1 MPSSSS
7 AAFSFTVALHDE
19 QATRRLAADIA
30 NLIEPGDVIT
40 LLGDLGAGK
49 SAFARAFIRHLAG
62 DENAEVPSPTFTLMQ
77 SYDLPRFALVHADLY
92 RLSGPDELTELGF
105 DDEAGKT
112 VMLIEWPE
120 RARGH
125 LPADR
130 INVALM
136 LDASQG
142 DTFRH
147 CKVTGLG
154 KLAPRVERIDAIRRF
169 LDANGFADAGR
180 TRMQGDAS
188 SRMYE
193 RLTRNG
199 ESFILMNS
207 PRRPDGPPVEGGKP
221 YSAIAHLAEDVTPF
235 IAMARALSEE
245 GLSAPKIIA
254 ADRAAGLLILE
265 DLGLETVV
273 EGEPPAPIA
282 ERYGIATDLLAALHR
297 MPKPNDLPVE
307 PGVSHR
313 VPRFDLAAMLIEVSL
328 LIDWYLPHAGV
339 EPDTKLRAAYR
350 ALWTDALKPAL
361 EVPPTWVLRDYHSPN
376 LIWLPN
382 RDGIKRIGLLDFQD
396 AVMGPA
402 AYDVASL
409 LQDARVDVPEDL
421 EVQLLVRY
429 LRGREDEDGF
439 VRDTFVHL
447 YALMA
452 AQRASKILGIFAR
465 LDKRD
470 GKQQYLRHLPRVW
483 TYLQRALAH
492 PALAPLADWYGVNIP
507 PPPGFQTGTP

>member
-1 MPSSSS
+1 MPSSSA
-7 AAFSFTVALHDE
+7 AAFSFTVALGDE

-30 NLIEPGDVIT
+30 NLVEPGDAIT

-62 DENAEVPSPTFTLMQ
+62 DDNAEVPSPTFTLMQ
-77 SYDLPRFALVHADLY
+77 SYDLPRFTLVHADLY

-105 DDEAGKT
+105 DDEAANT

-125 LPADR
+125 LAADR

-136 LDASQG
+136 LDASRG

-154 KLAPRVERIDAIRRF
+154 KLAARVERIDTIRRF
-169 LDANGFADAGR
+169 LDAHGFGDATR

-193 RLTRNG
+193 RLTRG
-199 ESFILMNS
+199 DDSFILMNS
-207 PRRPDGPPVEGGKP
+207 PRRPDGPPVQDGKP

-235 IAMARALSEE
+235 IAMARALSDE
-245 GLSAPKIIA
+245 GLSAPKIVA

-273 EGEPPAPIA
+273 EGDPPAPIA
-282 ERYGIATDLLAALHR
+282 ERYGVATDLLARLHR
-297 MPKPNDLPVE
+297 KPKPNDLPVE

-328 LIDWYLPHAGV
+328 LIDWYLPHRGV
-339 EPDTKLRAAYR
+339 DADAALQADYR
-350 ALWTDALKPAL
+350 ALWTAMLQPAL
-361 EVPPTWVLRDYHSPN
+361 ETPPTWVLRDYHSPN
-376 LIWLPN
+376 LIWLPR
-382 RDGIKRIGLLDFQD
+382 RDGIRRIGLLDFQD

-409 LQDARVDVPEDL
+409 LQDARVDVPEEL

-429 LRGREDEDGF
+429 LRGRETEDGF
-439 VRDTFVHL
+439 ARENFVHL

-470 GKQQYLRHLPRVW
+470 GKPQYLRHLPRVW

-492 PALAPLADWYGVNIP
+492 PELAPLADWYGANIP
-507 PPPGFQTGTP
+507 APDIKDT

>member
-1 MPSSSS
+1 MAPSP
-7 AAFSFTVALHDE
+7 AAYSFSVALHDE

-30 NLIEPGDVIT
+30 NLVEPGDVLT

-105 DDEAGKT
+105 DDEADNT

-125 LPADR
+125 LPEDR

-154 KLAPRVERIDAIRRF
+154 RLAARVERIDTIRRF
-169 LDANGFADAGR
+169 LDAHGFADAAR

-193 RLTRNG
+193 RLTRG
-199 ESFILMNS
+199 DETFILMNS
-207 PRRPDGPPVEGGKP
+207 PRRPDGPPVENGKP

-235 IAMARALSEE
+235 IAIARALSDD
-245 GLSAPKIIA
+245 GLSAPTIIA
-254 ADRAAGLLILE
+254 ADRAAGLIVLE

-282 ERYGIATDLLAALHR
+282 ERYGIATDLLAELHR
-297 MPKPNDLPVE
+297 KPRPNDLPVE

-313 VPRFDLAAMLIEVSL
+313 VPRFDLPAMLIEVSL
-328 LIDWYLPHAGV
+328 LIDWYLPHRGI
-339 EPDTKLRAAYR
+339 EPGPDLRAAYR
-350 ALWTDALKPAL
+350 TLWTEALEPAL
-361 EVPPTWVLRDYHSPN
+361 IEPPTWVLRDYHSPN
-376 LIWLPN
+376 LIWLPQ
-382 RDGIKRIGLLDFQD
+382 RDGIQRIGLLDFQD

-409 LQDARVDVPEDL
+409 LQDARVDVPEEL

-429 LRGREDEDGF
+429 LRGREAEDDF
-439 VRDTFVHL
+439 VRDRFVHL

-470 GKQQYLRHLPRVW
+470 GKPQYLRHLPRVW

-492 PALAPLADWYGVNIP
+492 PALAPLADWYGAHIP
-507 PPPGFQTGTP
+507 APDMKDS